1 MDNVSEFLYLA
12 FATSLFCL
20 GIYVFFQGYNELNII
35 VDKISISYNEKSV
48 IYLQEEESVIGLQEE
63 KYYSKGY
70 VMTLLFEPLDYDIIV
85 DKYLISKDYHDKS
98 KISGY
103 KLSKEYYKKEYIYDS
118 EGNISKIK
126 FTG

>member
-35 VDKISISYNEKSV
+35 VDKMSISYNEK
-48 IYLQEEESVIGLQEE
+48 SVIGLQEE